1 MKDILIR
8 MDKTKLAIILV
19 AFLWGSSFAFQKGI
33 LDFIDPV
40 TFTFYNFLLTGI
52 VFLVYS
58 IYKKKNI
65 FYRIREGI
73 LLGSLITV
81 MEIAQMYGLHLST
94 AANTS
99 FISNLGMLF
108 IPYLGYLMYRH
119 NVTTTDTFALL
130 GAGVGMYFLVGGLD
144 GLAFGDLFLLMSAFF
159 MAFYFLMSQRYEGE
173 SGVHLSVLCA
183 QQFLTVSFLSGVYM
197 MLNNYDF
204 LIPKDTA
211 SHFILL
217 IIIFTALPYALIQ
230 WSSKHSNEMMVSM
243 YDGVVEPLVGGIVAW
258 FIFFEATSV
267 LQVLGG
273 LVMVISFGISAVYD
287 KKHALLKK

>member
-1 MKDILIR
+1 MN
-8 MDKTKLAIILV
+8 KTKLAIVLV

-52 VFLVYS
+52 IFLIYS
-58 IYKKKNI
+58 VYKKKNI

-81 MEIAQMYGLHLST
+81 MEISQMYGLHLST

-108 IPYLGYLMYRH
+108 IPYFGYIIYKH
-119 NVTTTDTFALL
+119 KVTLIDTLALL
-130 GAGVGMYFLVGGLD
+130 GAGIGMYFLVGGLD
-144 GLAFGDLFLLMSAFF
+144 GLGFGDLFLLMSAFF
-159 MAFYFLMSQRYEGE
+159 MAFYFLMSERYEGE

-183 QQFLTVSFLSGVYM
+183 QQFLTVSVLSGIYM
-197 MLNNYDF
+197 FFSGYDF
-204 LIPKDTA
+204 VVPKDIT
-211 SHFILL
+211 SHFVIL
-217 IIIFTALPYALIQ
+217 IIIFTALPYTLIQ

-258 FIFFEATSV
+258 FIFFEATSII
-267 LQVLGG
+267 QISGG
-273 LVMVISFGISAVYD
+273 LIMVISFAISAIYD
-287 KKHALLKK
+287 NKHALLKK